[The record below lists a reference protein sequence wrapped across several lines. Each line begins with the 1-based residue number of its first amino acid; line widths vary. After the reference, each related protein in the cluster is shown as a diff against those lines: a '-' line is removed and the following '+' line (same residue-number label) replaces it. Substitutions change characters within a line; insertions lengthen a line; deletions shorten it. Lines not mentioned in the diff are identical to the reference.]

1 MKVRAKFLLIILST
15 VLAGVGRANPELQT
29 IYTFPKG
36 STNCSGP
43 TPLLIEGA
51 DGNFYGTTIYGLSNV
66 CGTVF
71 KITKNGVLNV
81 LGSFSGTNGVRPCSV
96 AQYPDG
102 NFYGVTTY
110 GGDYFDPITLLGGDG
125 TIFKMTS
132 NGTLTTLY
140 YFNST
145 NGKGSVPTGSLVLGN
160 DGNLYGVTEYTGSVF
175 PYGPNDHT
183 GFGTVFQITTN
194 GVLTTLHT
202 FDGTNGSVPM
212 GGLTLAGDGS
222 FYGVTFFGGNGFQS
236 DNFSG
241 NGTIFKI
248 TTNGTFTTLFYFNGT
263 NGLQPVGGLNVG
275 SDGNFY
281 GTTSYGGS
289 DYAGASFSGSGTVF
303 KLTTDG
309 ALTSFSPFSITN
321 GAQPRGR
328 LSQGQDGNFYG
339 ATIQNGNTNL
349 NGGYGYGTI
358 FAITPQGTF
367 TKLADMDG
375 TNGVSPIADMIL
387 SRDGNLYGTMSDA
400 HFRYLVNG
408 GTFFRLAFSPGITSI
423 ATTNGGVTLS
433 WTSLTNRSY
442 RIDSKSSLVEAS
454 WTVLATNVA
463 TDITTSFTDTST
475 NETTRF
481 FRVVLLP

>member
-1 MKVRAKFLLIILST
+1 MKVRAKFLLIILSM

-51 DGNFYGTTIYGLSNV
+51 DGNFYGTTLYGLSNA

-71 KITKNGVLNV
+71 KVTKTGVLSV
-81 LGSFSGTNGVRPCSV
+81 LCSFNGTNGVWPFSL

-145 NGKGSVPTGSLVLGN
+145 NGSGSLPNSPLVLGN
-160 DGNLYGVTEYTGSVF
+160 DGNLYGITEFTGSGF
-175 PYGPNDHT
+175 PYGPASHT
-183 GFGTVFQITTN
+183 GFGTVFKITTN
-194 GVLTTLHT
+194 GILTTLHT
-202 FDGTNGSVPM
+202 FDGTNGSLPIS
-212 GGLTLAGDGS
+212 GLTPGKDGS
-222 FYGVTFFGGNGFQS
+222 FYGVTYSGGNGFQS
-236 DNFSG
+236 GSGG
-241 NGTIFKI
+241 NGTIFEI
-248 TTNGTFTTLFYFNGT
+248 TTNGAFTTLIYFNGT
-263 NGLQPVGGLNVG
+263 NGLQPSGGLTVG
-275 SDGNFY
+275 NDGNFY
-281 GTTSYGGS
+281 GTTSLGGS
-289 DYAGASFSGSGTVF
+289 DYTGVSYNGSGTVF
-303 KLTTDG
+303 KLTTNG
-309 ALTSFSPFSITN
+309 VLTSFSPFNTTN
-321 GAQPRGR
+321 GIQPEGR
-328 LSQGQDGNFYG
+328 LTQGQDGNFYG
-339 ATIQNGNTNL
+339 TTIQNGNTNL

-375 TNGVSPIADMIL
+375 TNGASPVADMIL

-400 HFRYLVNG
+400 HLNYLVNG

-442 RIDSKSSLVEAS
+442 RIDYKSSLLEEN
-454 WTVLATNVA
+454 WTALVTNI
-463 TDITTSFTDTST
+463 TTNITTSFTDAST

-481 FRVVLLP
+481 YRVVLLP